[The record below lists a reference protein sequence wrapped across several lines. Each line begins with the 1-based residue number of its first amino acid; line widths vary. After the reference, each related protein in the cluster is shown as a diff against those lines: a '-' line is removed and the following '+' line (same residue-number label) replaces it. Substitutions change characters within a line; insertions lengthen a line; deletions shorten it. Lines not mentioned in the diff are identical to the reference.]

1 MERASLHLGLL
12 VAASLGLYLLH
23 RRRKADE
30 VEEAV
35 EEKEPTVM
43 FREILRLYRCTG
55 HKGYVCNY
63 KYVDD

>member
-23 RRRKADE
+23 RRRKVDE

-35 EEKEPTVM
+35 EEKEPRAM
-43 FREILRLYRCTG
+43 FRGL
-55 HKGYVCNY
+55 KAP
-63 KYVDD
+63 